1 MQVTIED
8 VSPVEKKL
16 EVEIPWE
23 MVKHRLDEAYRDL
36 SRGVQLRGFRRGKVP
51 RSMLEKMFGKTVE
64 QEVMGK
70 LVSDGFVQVATEQNL
85 HPVAEPVVDEA
96 KMPAKAGDPFRFV
109 ARIEVR
115 ADLKPTQYKGVEL
128 TRRRPNVTAAAVE
141 QALEHKRQEL
151 TEFRAIENR
160 ERTAPS
166 DVLIVA
172 LKGTLGDHKIDKEEV
187 RVDLGTPDESP
198 LPG

>member
-23 MVKHRLDEAYRDL
+23 MVQRRLDEAYRDL
-36 SRGVQLRGFRRGKVP
+36 SRGVQLRGFRKGKVP

-70 LVSDGFVQVATEQNL
+70 LVNDGFVQVAHEQHL

-96 KMPAKAGDPFRFV
+96 QMPAKPGDPFRFV

-115 ADLKPTQYKGVEL
+115 
-128 TRRRPNVTAAAVE
+128 
-141 QALEHKRQEL
+141 
-151 TEFRAIENR
+151 
-160 ERTAPS
+160 S
-166 DVLIVA
+166 DVKPVDYT
-172 LKGTLGDHKIDKEEV
+172 G
-187 RVDLGTPDESP
+187 VDLEKRPANV
-198 LPG
+198 

>member
-23 MVKHRLDEAYRDL
+23 WVQRRLDEAYRDL
-36 SRGVQLRGFRRGKVP
+36 SRGVQLKGFRRGKVP
-51 RSMLEKMFGKTVE
+51 RTMLEKMFGKTVE

-70 LVSDGFVQVATEQNL
+70 LVNDGFVQVAHEQHL

-96 KMPAKAGDPFRFV
+96 KMPDKPGDPFRFV

-115 ADLKPTQYKGVEL
+115 AEIQPKDYKG
-128 TRRRPNVTAAAVE
+128 
-141 QALEHKRQEL
+141 LEVSKRE
-151 TEFRAIENR
+151 A
-160 ERTAPS
+160 
-166 DVLIVA
+166 
-172 LKGTLGDHKIDKEEV
+172 
-187 RVDLGTPDESP
+187 
-198 LPG
+198 